1 MLLSDFDFPFDPTLI
16 ADRPIEPREQARLL
30 VLPRGGGACSHHR
43 VADLPTLLAPGDV
56 VVVND
61 TKVAAV
67 RLTGR
72 KCPGGGKIE
81 LVLVKDLGE
90 DRWEVLLKGK
100 VTAGQ
105 VIEFDHHASATV
117 LTRGPSGT
125 VIRITSRSPVHELI
139 RAIGQMPLP
148 PYIKRAPTQADR
160 TWYQTVFA
168 RVEGSIAAPTAGLH
182 LTNDLLE
189 ALRHRGISTAAVTL
203 HVGPATFRPVTV
215 ARIQDHPMGFE
226 RVEVSAEAV
235 ATIQRVKADGGRIV
249 AVGTTV
255 VRALETAA
263 DAGGTLRP
271 RNGETGLFISP
282 GFRFRVVDV
291 MMTNFH
297 LPRTTLLMLV
307 SAFTGLERLR
317 QAYREAIG
325 ERYRMYSYGDAMLI
339 L

>member
-16 ADRPIEPREQARLL
+16 ADRPIEPREHARLL

-43 VADLPTLLAPGDV
+43 VADLPTLLARGDV

-105 VIEFDHHASATV
+105 VIEFGHHASATV

-148 PYIKRAPTQADR
+148 PYIKRAPTEADR

-235 ATIQRVKADGGRIV
+235 AT
-249 AVGTTV
+249 TV

-325 ERYRMYSYGDAMLI
+325 ERYRLYSYGDAML
-339 L
+339 

>member
-1 MLLSDFDFPFDPTLI
+1 M
-16 ADRPIEPREQARLL
+16 
-30 VLPRGGGACSHHR
+30 
-43 VADLPTLLAPGDV
+43 
-56 VVVND
+56 
-61 TKVAAV
+61 
-67 RLTGR
+67 
-72 KCPGGGKIE
+72 
-81 LVLVKDLGE
+81 
-90 DRWEVLLKGK
+90 
-100 VTAGQ
+100 TAGQ
-105 VIEFDHHASATV
+105 VIEFDHHAWATV

-148 PYIKRAPTQADR
+148 PYIKRAPTEADR

-235 ATIQRVKADGGRIV
+235 AMIQRVKADGGRIV

-271 RNGETGLFISP
+271 RNGEAGLFISP
-282 GFRFRVVDV
+282 GYRFRVVDV

-325 ERYRMYSYGDAMLI
+325 ERYRLYSYGDAMLI